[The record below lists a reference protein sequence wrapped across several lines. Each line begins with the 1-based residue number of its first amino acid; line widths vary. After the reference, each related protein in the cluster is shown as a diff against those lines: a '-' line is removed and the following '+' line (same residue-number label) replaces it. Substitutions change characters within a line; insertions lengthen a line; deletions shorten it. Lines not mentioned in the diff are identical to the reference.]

1 MSLPTNIDLR
11 VFEMQTLEHTAKL
24 SKADYAPWIT
34 QISAEKLTDAETRVL
49 ICLASGVT
57 PKEIAQ
63 NQGKKIST
71 IRTHIKN
78 IHAKLNARSTLQA
91 LYFAKAHGWIS

>member
-1 MSLPTNIDLR
+1 MR
-11 VFEMQTLEHTAKL
+11 TLEYQANQSETQ
-24 SKADYAPWIT
+24 YAPWFS
-34 QISAEKLTDAETRVL
+34 QNHAEKLTCAETKVL
-49 ICLASGVT
+49 VCLASGVT

-91 LYFAKAHGWIS
+91 LYFARTYGWIS